1 MILFKGQMYYI
12 YISYMSQIGAI
23 RVPANPDYTPVD
35 GDVSV
40 LGGTHSRGS
49 STRDKLHDNLP
60 PEAGVSLLSWDQKTV
75 DTAHPLV
82 HANDPRVLSIASTAL
97 VTSSSMGEG
106 SLHGGV
112 FPGQGQ
118 VEGQQSD
125 VEASGYG

>member
-1 MILFKGQMYYI
+1 MA
-12 YISYMSQIGAI
+12 QIGAI
-23 RVPANPDYTPVD
+23 RVRASPDYTPVD
-35 GDVSV
+35 GDISV

-49 STRDKLHDNLP
+49 STRDKVHGNLP
-60 PEAGVSLLSWDQKTV
+60 PEAGVSLLSGDQNTV
-75 DTAHPLV
+75 DTWHPLV
-82 HANDPRVLSIASTAL
+82 DVSHPRVVSIASTAL